1 MELTFQKSADRW
13 IAEFEA
19 HADFNLHLEGV
30 LGGAV
35 SIFQRGTASGGYA
48 YVNDATPISS
58 YANVYDYDFTGVVYP
73 KFIKVSCASEPTFAE
88 VISNG
93 EVTELKFQEK
103 VVEIT
108 SNGTTAI
115 APDAGFAAM
124 TNVQLKV
131 NVPTSGEGGG
141 GSSKVRYLNVEALI
155 DMNLNQ
161 ASALLARFP
170 GLLAVKA
177 KSKDLTAI
185 APFAAFGSESYEGIT
200 SAAIL
205 DNFRGFIEDTNDIN
219 SSDLIPQMLQFGC
232 VEITEEEFYNLNA

>member
-48 YVNDATPISS
+48 YVNDATLSPS
-58 YANVYDYDFTGVVYP
+58 YSNVYDYDFTSLVYP

-88 VISNG
+88 VVSNG

-103 VVEIT
+103 VVEVT

-115 APDAGFAAM
+115 APDAGFAALS
-124 TNVQLKV
+124 NVQLKV

-141 GSSKVRYLNVEALI
+141 SGDTMRYINVTNGYNTNLLMYATLIAAEFENGDSGIIPPAMTSTPIYSMKVAKGLAFCWNAKMMVQGQTITIGESMEAFFEQT
-155 DMNLNQ
+155 DFQ
-161 ASALLARFP
+161 P
-170 GLLAVKA
+170 
-177 KSKDLTAI
+177 
-185 APFAAFGSESYEGIT
+185 EY
-200 SAAIL
+200 
-205 DNFRGFIEDTNDIN
+205 
-219 SSDLIPQMLQFGC
+219 
-232 VEITEEEFYNLNA
+232 ITEEEFYNLNA